1 VSFDSPSFL
10 SFPRLRLERPTV
22 AIVGGGASGV
32 LTAVHLLR
40 RRSPVRIVLVEERP
54 RLGRGVAYDT
64 TCAAHLLNV
73 PAAGMSAFPGEP
85 DHFLHWA
92 RSRRPQAHGG
102 SFLPRRLYGEY
113 LEWCLA
119 EEIAAARRRTLFT
132 AMQGRV
138 TALVSGPGGA
148 ALRLAGGETLWASQ
162 VVLAMGNSAAPAHA
176 GSASAPRGPIRDAWQ
191 PDAIADLPPGR
202 PVVLIGTGLTAVDVM
217 LSLEEAGFDGP
228 IHAVSRRGLFPQPH
242 VPVASPAA
250 APRPVPPRPA
260 VPGAG
265 ATPGRARELVAALR
279 AEVRLAVALGGDW
292 RTVVDALRP
301 RTQALWAALPEA
313 ERARLHRH
321 ALRYWEVHRHRM
333 APEVAERI
341 ERLRRSGRLR
351 VTAGHVLSV
360 TATSGGAA
368 VTVRPRGARA
378 AGTASS
384 HPTELTLPGGV
395 VIRCTGPREHLGSV
409 GDPLLDG
416 LFAGGDAR
424 PGPLGLGLAVDE
436 HGRLLDRAGDP
447 SDTLWALGPLR
458 RGALLETTAIPEIR
472 EQAAALARILP
483 EAAMAI
489 EVGYALEEA
498 L

>member
-1 VSFDSPSFL
+1 MSFDDLAFL

-40 RRSPVRIVLVEERP
+40 RRVPVRVALVEERS
-54 RLGRGVAYDT
+54 RLGRGVAYST
-64 TCAAHLLNV
+64 TCDAHLLNV
-73 PAAGMSAFPGEP
+73 PAGGMSAFADEPG
-85 DHFLHWA
+85 HFLHWA
-92 RSRRPQAHGG
+92 RARRPEAHAG

-113 LEWCLA
+113 LEWCLE
-119 EEIAAARRRTLFT
+119 EEIAAARRRTPFT
-132 AMQGRV
+132 ALRGRV
-138 TALVSGPGGA
+138 TAVASGPGGA
-148 ALRLAGGETLWASQ
+148 ALRLAGGDTLWASQ
-162 VVLAMGNSAAPAHA
+162 VVLAMGNSAAPAPA
-176 GSASAPRGPIRDAWQ
+176 RGPSAGPGPLRDAWQ
-191 PDAIADLPPGR
+191 ADAVADLPPAR

-217 LSLEEAGFDGP
+217 LSLEETGFDGP

-242 VPVASPAA
+242 QA
-250 APRPVPPRPA
+250 APSSAGVPAPTAAPA
-260 VPGAG
+260 LP
-265 ATPGRARELVAALR
+265 ATPERARELVGAIRAEIRLAAALGR
-279 AEVRLAVALGGDW
+279 DW
-292 RTVVDALRP
+292 HGVVDGLRP
-301 RTQALWAALPEA
+301 HTQALWAALPEA

-333 APEVAERI
+333 APEVADLI
-341 ERLRRSGRLR
+341 ERLRRSGRLQ
-351 VTAGHVLSV
+351 VTAGHVVSV

-378 AGTASS
+378 AGTSS
-384 HPTELTLPGGV
+384 PSAEFTLEGGA
-395 VIRCTGPREHLGSV
+395 VIRCTGPRERLDSV

-424 PGPLGLGLAVDE
+424 PGPLGLGLAVDGD
-436 HGRLLDRAGDP
+436 GRLLDRAGDP

-472 EQAAALARILP
+472 EQAATLARILP
-483 EAAMAI
+483 EAALAV

-498 L
+498 R

>member
-1 VSFDSPSFL
+1 VSFDNPSFL
-10 SFPRLRLERPTV
+10 SFPRLRFERPTV

-40 RRSPVRIVLVEERP
+40 RRSPVRVVLVEERP
-54 RLGRGVAYDT
+54 RLGRGVAYGT
-64 TCAAHLLNV
+64 TCDGHLLNV
-73 PAAGMSAFPGEP
+73 PAAGMGAFPDEP
-85 DHFLHWA
+85 GHFLHWA
-92 RSRRPQAHGG
+92 RGRRPEAHGG

-113 LEWCLA
+113 LEWCLE
-119 EEIAAARRRTLFT
+119 EEIAAARRRTPFT
-132 AMQGRV
+132 AIQGRV
-138 TALVSGPGGA
+138 TALASGPGGA

-162 VVLAMGNSAAPAHA
+162 VVLAMGHSAGAAQA
-176 GSASAPRGPIRDAWQ
+176 ESASAPRGPIRDAWQ
-191 PDAIADLPPGR
+191 PDAIAGLPPGR

-242 VPVASPAA
+242 LPVASPAA
-250 APRPVPPRPA
+250 APVSVPPPPA
-260 VPGAG
+260 LPGRG
-265 ATPGRARELVAALR
+265 ATPERARELVAAIR
-279 AEVRLAVALGGDW
+279 AEIRLAVALGGDW
-292 RTVVDALRP
+292 RTVVDGLRP

-333 APEVAERI
+333 APEVAGRI
-341 ERLRRSGRLR
+341 ERLRRSGRLQ

-378 AGTASS
+378 AGTAS
-384 HPTELTLPGGV
+384 HPTELTLEGGA
-395 VIRCTGPREHLGSV
+395 VIRCTGPREHLDSV

-424 PGPLGLGLAVDE
+424 PGGLGLGLAVDE
-436 HGRLLDRAGDP
+436 DGRLLDRAGEP

-483 EAAMAI
+483 EAAVAV

>member
-1 VSFDSPSFL
+1 VPFDSLSFL

-54 RLGRGVAYDT
+54 RLGRGVAYGT

-92 RSRRPQAHGG
+92 RSRRPEAHSG
-102 SFLPRRLYGEY
+102 SFLPRWLYGEY

-119 EEIAAARRRTLFT
+119 EEIAAARRRTPFT
-132 AMQGRV
+132 AIEGRV
-138 TALVSGPGGA
+138 SALVSGPGGA

-162 VVLAMGNSAAPAHA
+162 VVLAMGNSAAPAGA
-176 GSASAPRGPIRDAWQ
+176 GSASARRGPIRDAWQ
-191 PDAIADLPPGR
+191 PDAIADLPSG

-242 VPVASPAA
+242 LPVASPAT
-250 APRPVPPRPA
+250 APLPVPPLPV
-260 VPGAG
+260 VPGPE
-265 ATPGRARELVAALR
+265 ATPERARELVAALR

-292 RTVVDALRP
+292 RSVVDGLRP

-384 HPTELTLPGGV
+384 LLRELTLQGGA

-409 GDPLLDG
+409 ADPLLDG

-483 EAAMAI
+483 EAALAI